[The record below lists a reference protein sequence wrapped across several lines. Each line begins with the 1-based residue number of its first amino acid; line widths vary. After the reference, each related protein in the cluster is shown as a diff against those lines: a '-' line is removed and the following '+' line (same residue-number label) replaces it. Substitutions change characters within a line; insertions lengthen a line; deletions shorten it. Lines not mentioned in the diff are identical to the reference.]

1 MEFMKIKIFPEFG
14 DAYYVLIPE
23 SVEDIDAWIGK
34 NLDNVDFWEDEN
46 EED

>member
-1 MEFMKIKIFPEFG
+1 MEFMKIKIFPEIG

-23 SVEDIDAWIGK
+23 SIEDIDAWIDE
-34 NLDNVDFWEDEN
+34 NLNFVDFWEDEN